1 MLQTLCTSW
10 SCTLFAFLPCSVSD
24 LFSSLPAGESAQLTG
39 TAGAAKL
46 KAAGY
51 TVAAVQ
57 EGAAAGAFSPWD
69 LKLAGYPVTISTPE
83 PAPAAAGS
91 LSPRNRF
98 SAATMQLK
106 KQKSVQQRQQEP
118 QQQLLPLQQQLQ
130 GQQRQQKVV
139 VGPRDV
145 QYFRHQITS
154 LVHMK
159 TEQDVPPLLL
169 GIRVGGTCSLNYDDD
184 DMSNGLLQLQKVKAH
199 MLTHY

>member
-1 MLQTLCTSW
+1 LL
-10 SCTLFAFLPCSVSD
+10 CSVSD
-24 LFSSLPAGESAQLTG
+24 LFSSLPADESAQLTG

-69 LKLAGYPVTISTPE
+69 LKLAGYPVTVSTPE
-83 PAPAAAGS
+83 PAPAAAGD

-98 SAATMQLK
+98 SAAAMQLK
-106 KQKSVQQRQQEP
+106 KQQSVQQWQQESQ
-118 QQQLLPLQQQLQ
+118 QQQLPPQQQLQ
-130 GQQRQQKVV
+130 GQQKVA

-145 QYFRHQITS
+145 QYFRHQITP
-154 LVHMK
+154 LVQMK

-169 GIRVGGTCSLNYDDD
+169 GMRVGGTRSLKTVDG
-184 DMSNGLLQLQKVKAH
+184 MSNHVVMQLQKASSAH
-199 MLTHY
+199 AFTQPVC